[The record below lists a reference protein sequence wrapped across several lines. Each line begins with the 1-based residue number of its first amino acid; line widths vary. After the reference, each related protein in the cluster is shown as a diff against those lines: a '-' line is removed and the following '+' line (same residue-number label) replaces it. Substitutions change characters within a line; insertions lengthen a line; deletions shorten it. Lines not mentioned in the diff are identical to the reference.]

1 MLNGILFIVAAVLII
16 LGVVSA
22 YIAWNK
28 ESEYY
33 IRKGACGYFN

>member
-28 ESEYY
+28 ESE
-33 IRKGACGYFN
+33 IICEKALRSG